1 MSSAPDANC
10 GYRELATDAVQTP
23 DLNFS
28 PDGLIPAIV
37 QDESSGQVLMLAYMN
52 RESLR
57 RTLETGRTWFW
68 SRSRKALWL
77 KGETS
82 GHCQVV
88 KGIYVDCDK
97 DALLIKVDQTGV
109 ACHEGRFSCFY
120 REIAGG
126 GEIVD
131 VGGATTRP
139 ATAAVLD
146 EIYSVVRQRKENPSC
161 GSYVSRLMQSGLD
174 RILRKVG
181 EEAGEFIIAS
191 KNDARHDTV
200 AEVAD
205 LWFHSM
211 VALAYLG
218 IPISRVYEE
227 LAGRR
232 KGTDTSQG
240 TDTPQK

>member
-1 MSSAPDANC
+1 MSPVPDTD
-10 GYRELATDAVQTP
+10 GEYKELGTNGEWIS
-23 DLNFS
+23 DLRFS
-28 PDGLIPAIV
+28 PEGLIPAIV

-57 RTLETGRTWFW
+57 KTLETGRTWFW

-97 DALLIKVDQTGV
+97 DALLIKADQTGV

-120 REIAGG
+120 REIGDG

-131 VGGATTRP
+131 VEGATTRP
-139 ATAAVLD
+139 ATAAILD
-146 EIYSVVRQRKENPSC
+146 EVYRVVMQRKENPSC
-161 GSYVSRLMQSGLD
+161 DSYVSRLMQSGLD
-174 RILRKVG
+174 RILKKVG

-191 KNDARHDTV
+191 KNEVHQDTV
-200 AEVAD
+200 AELAD
-205 LWFHSM
+205 LWFHSL

-218 IPISRVYEE
+218 IPVSRLYEE
-227 LAGRR
+227 LARRR
-232 KGTDTSQG
+232 K
-240 TDTPQK
+240 